1 MKMMKIKYE
10 DAAYIRRY
18 KKRHTFEKYFC
29 KWFLV
34 ERSTNSGKMK
44 MYVKWWAYILLFIP
58 VHIAQACVCIWDGGL
73 KEFSI
78 EPRCVYNDDIIGW
91 PSYDGPETNFGRFKE
106 VWDKYES
113 N

>member
-1 MKMMKIKYE
+1 MKIKYE

-29 KWFLV
+29 NCFLLN
-34 ERSTNSGKMK
+34 RNTISGDMK
-44 MYVKWWAYILLFIP
+44 LYVKWWAYLILFIP
-58 VHIAQACVCIWDGGL
+58 LHIVKACACIWDGGL

-78 EPRCVYNDDIIGW
+78 DSRCVYYDSIIGW
-91 PSYDGPETNFGRFKE
+91 SENDGPETNFGRFKE

>member
-29 KWFLV
+29 NWFLADK
-34 ERSTNSGKMK
+34 STNYGKMR
-44 MYVKWWAYILLFIP
+44 MYVKWWAYIILFIP
-58 VHIAQACVCIWDGGL
+58 IHIAKVCACIWDGGL

-78 EPRCVYNDDIIGW
+78 EPRCVHYSNIVGI
-91 PSYDGPETNFGRFKE
+91 SNDGPNTEFGRFKE

>member
-1 MKMMKIKYE
+1 MKMKKIKYE

-29 KWFLV
+29 NWFLV
-34 ERSTNSGKMK
+34 NKSQNCGQMR
-44 MYVKWWAYILLFIP
+44 MYVKWWAYIILFIP
-58 VHIAQACVCIWDGGL
+58 IHLAKVGACIWDGGL
-73 KEFSI
+73 REFSF
-78 EPRCVYNDDIIGW
+78 EPRCVHYSNVVGLSNDG
-91 PSYDGPETNFGRFKE
+91 SNTEFGRFKE